1 MSKAP
6 NAPIVFE
13 PEFIAPLKKIF
24 EESIAFNRVLGLSIG
39 SITPERVEAAIAMKP
54 ELVGHYS
61 FCLLYTSPS
70 PRD

>member
-24 EESIAFNRVLGLSIG
+24 EESIAFNLSLIH
-39 SITPERVEAAIAMKP
+39 I
-54 ELVGHYS
+54 
-61 FCLLYTSPS
+61 
-70 PRD
+70 

>member
-39 SITPERVEAAIAMKP
+39 SITPERVD
-54 ELVGHYS
+54 
-61 FCLLYTSPS
+61 CLLYTSPS